1 MPSFKYKT
9 QVTKSKQ
16 RKQMYVYVD
25 KWIELHNELNKLRE
39 IVDNVQ
45 KLANSTKP
53 DTKWLPL
60 KNNADLGVQ
69 LST

>member
-53 DTKWLPL
+53 DTK
-60 KNNADLGVQ
+60 
-69 LST
+69 

>member
-1 MPSFKYKT
+1 MPPFKYKT
-9 QVTKSKQ
+9 QVANSKQ

-39 IVDNVQ
+39 IVENVQ

-53 DTKWLPL
+53 ETK
-60 KNNADLGVQ
+60 
-69 LST
+69 

>member
-1 MPSFKYKT
+1 
-9 QVTKSKQ
+9 
-16 RKQMYVYVD
+16 MYVYVD

-53 DTKWLPL
+53 DTK
-60 KNNADLGVQ
+60 
-69 LST
+69 